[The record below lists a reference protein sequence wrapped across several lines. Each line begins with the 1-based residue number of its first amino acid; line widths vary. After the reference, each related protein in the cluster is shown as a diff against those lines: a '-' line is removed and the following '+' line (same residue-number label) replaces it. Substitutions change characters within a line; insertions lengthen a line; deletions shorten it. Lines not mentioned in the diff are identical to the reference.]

1 MSHTNFL
8 YHIVCGTK
16 ERRRLISPDWEDNL
30 HAFLGGIVRKTGGTA
45 LEINGIED
53 HVHMLARLGPKIAFS
68 DFMRELKS
76 KSSGFVHQEFDRRFA
91 WAERYGAFSVSES
104 NVERVRR
111 YIKRQKLHHARQS
124 FVDEYRELL
133 IRNKVEID
141 ERYLI

>member
-1 MSHTNFL
+1 
-8 YHIVCGTK
+8 
-16 ERRRLISPDWEDNL
+16 
-30 HAFLGGIVRKTGGTA
+30 
-45 LEINGIED
+45 
-53 HVHMLARLGPKIAFS
+53 MLARLGPKIAFS

-111 YIKRQKLHHARQS
+111 YIKRQKLHHAKQS

-133 IRNKVEID
+133 IKNNVEFD